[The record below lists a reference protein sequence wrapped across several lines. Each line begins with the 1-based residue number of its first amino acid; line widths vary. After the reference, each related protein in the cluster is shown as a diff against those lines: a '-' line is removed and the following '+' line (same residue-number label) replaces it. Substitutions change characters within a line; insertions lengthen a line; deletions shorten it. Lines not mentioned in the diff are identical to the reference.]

1 MIKYHKLFDLLN
13 RRGMKKSDLL
23 TILSSKTIA
32 KLSKGAN
39 INTDV
44 IDKICIELECQP
56 SDIMEVVITEEDI
69 KRKESVHKSF
79 ESMGKP
85 LYDIIVGIAKTT
97 NMSPREV
104 WESHLSKMSQAE
116 REKGDFPLI
125 VKWMEEHLAESE
137 EKSST

>member
-39 INTDV
+39 ITTDV

-56 SDIMEVVITEEDI
+56 SDIMEVVITEEDA
-69 KRKESVHKSF
+69 RKKERAHKAYESLA
-79 ESMGKP
+79 KP
-85 LYDIIVGIAKTT
+85 FYDMVVGMAKKT
-97 NMSPREV
+97 NQSPREV
-104 WESHLSKMSQAE
+104 WNTYLSTMPEKD

-125 VKWMEEHLAESE
+125 EKLIEERLSESE
-137 EKSST
+137 

>member
-13 RRGMKKSDLL
+13 RKGMKKSDLL

-39 INTDV
+39 LTTDV

-56 SDIMEVVITEEDI
+56 SDIMEVVITEEDV
-69 KRKESVHKSF
+69 KKKERAQKSY
-79 ESMGKP
+79 ELMAKP
-85 LYDIIVGIAKTT
+85 LYDMIVGMAKSTDK
-97 NMSPREV
+97 SPREV
-104 WESHLSKMSQAE
+104 WDTYLSKMSQKD

-125 VKWMEEHLAESE
+125 EKWMEEHLSESE
-137 EKSST
+137 

>member
-44 IDKICIELECQP
+44 IDKICILLECQP
-56 SDIMEVVITEEDI
+56 SDIMEVVITEEDA
-69 KRKESVHKSF
+69 RKKELTAKSY
-79 ESMGKP
+79 ELMAKP
-85 LYDIIVGIAKTT
+85 LYDMIVGIAKTT
-97 NMSPREV
+97 KKSPREV
-104 WESHLSKMSQAE
+104 WDTYLSNMSLKE
-116 REKGDFPLI
+116 REKGDFPL
-125 VKWMEEHLAESE
+125 VEKWVEEHMDKSE
-137 EKSST
+137 

>member
-44 IDKICIELECQP
+44 IDKICIELDCQP
-56 SDIMEVVITEEDI
+56 SDIMEVVITEEDA
-69 KRKESVHKSF
+69 RKKERAHKSY
-79 ESMGKP
+79 ELMAKP
-85 LYDIIVGIAKTT
+85 LYDMIVGMAKSTDK
-97 NMSPREV
+97 SPREV
-104 WESHLSKMSQAE
+104 WDTYLSKMSQKD

-125 VKWMEEHLAESE
+125 EKWMEERLSESE
-137 EKSST
+137 